1 MHDITL
7 MAKIIDRLLL
17 LLLFFSSSLLLIW
30 TILLYVCPLGF
41 FYEYVTIC

>member
-1 MHDITL
+1 MHDTTL
-7 MAKIIDRLLL
+7 MAKIIYKLL
-17 LLLFFSSSLLLIW
+17 LLLFFSFSLILIW